1 VGQQQSYWKR
11 RNSRRSLDRRLLS
24 AEIRRS
30 LGLIPFSC
38 TQPSG
43 SRLLEGKFNFNCY
56 SDNVQRFSPLLGR
69 YVSCV
74 HDIGAVRVTN
84 AVRTRIHLT
93 SIVLVDGL
101 SVTRWKIH
109 RKVELKLAAD
119 FPVSIDKIPLL
130 SSITRL
136 VN

>member
-43 SRLLEGKFNFNCY
+43 SRLLEEKFNFTCY
-56 SDNVQRFSPLLGR
+56 SGNVRRFSPLLNNI
-69 YVSCV
+69 SCV
-74 HDIGAVRVTN
+74 HAIGAVRVTN

-101 SVTRWKIH
+101 VATRWKIH
-109 RKVELKLAAD
+109 RKVELKLVAD

-130 SSITRL
+130 SSFTQL